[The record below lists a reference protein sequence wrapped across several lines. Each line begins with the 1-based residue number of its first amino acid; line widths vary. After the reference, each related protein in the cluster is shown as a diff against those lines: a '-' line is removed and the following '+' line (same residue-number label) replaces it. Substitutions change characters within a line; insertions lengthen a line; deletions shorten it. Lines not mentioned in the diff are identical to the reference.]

1 MSFKPFA
8 LATLVTSIGSSAVFA
23 GEVYNEFPVTVAG
36 YQGSATSSVSYSG
49 QAARHVIH
57 NSLKKTISKGQGKQ
71 DADQAAKL
79 ALYFEAKDADR
90 AILDPVSKEGF
101 AIKQTTVGEISKGK
115 NLSSKAYKGAVT
127 AWPGNM
133 TGQEVLEDMIAKAA
147 KVKGGF
153 DPVNGYDYTQLISKF
168 TMGAVFYN
176 QAVDGYLDE
185 KLNNSKKTNDKAY
198 KEGAAYSAKEHY
210 WDEAFGYFGAPAHA
224 LTLDAKSLYG
234 IAKKDPKYFSAADYN
249 KDGVVDLKTEM
260 VYAHAY
266 YAAGSDKSGK
276 TNYLNNIVSA
286 FYDGRALI
294 HDAQGTKLDQAQM
307 AKLNDYVNTIRVNWQ
322 QVIAEA
328 AFKYAGSVYKDLDK
342 LSVIQEANGDV
353 TKAYRAY
360 AKHWGELK
368 GFAMALQVGG
378 EDLGETAVKLNRL
391 TGFSPVLLGDT
402 QVIARNVK
410 GEFVQSSS
418 ISMEE
423 YKLHMMKIQ
432 LLLAERFNLKAR
444 SNDVLAGMDELAA
457 KLSSSTSIEND

>member
-1 MSFKPFA
+1 MLFKPFA
-8 LATLVTSIGSSAVFA
+8 LATLITSIGSTAVFA
-23 GEVYNEFPVTVAG
+23 ADVYTQFPVTVAD
-36 YQGSATSSVSYSG
+36 YQGNASSSVSYTG
-49 QAARHVIH
+49 QAARQVIH
-57 NSLKKTISKGQGKQ
+57 NALKKTVSNGQGKQ

-79 ALYFEAKDADR
+79 ALYFDGKGADR
-90 AILDPVSKEGF
+90 AILDPVSKDGF
-101 AIKQTTVGEISKGK
+101 AIKQTTIGQLSKDK
-115 NLSSKAYKGAVT
+115 NLASKAYKGAVNS
-127 AWPGNM
+127 WPGNM
-133 TGQEVLEDMIAKAA
+133 TGQEVLQDMITKAA

-198 KEGAAYSAKEHY
+198 KDGAAYSAKEHY

-234 IAKKDPKYFSAADYN
+234 IAKKDPKYFAAADYN

-266 YAAGSDKSGK
+266 YAAGFDKSGK
-276 TNYLNNIVSA
+276 TSYLNNIVRA
-286 FYDGRALI
+286 FYDGRTLI
-294 HDAQGTKLDQAQM
+294 HNAQGSKLSQGQM
-307 AKLNDYVNTIRVNWQ
+307 TQLNSYVKIIRLNWQ

-328 AFKYAGSVYKDLDK
+328 AFKYAGEVYKDIEK
-342 LSVIQEANGDV
+342 LKVIEEANGDV
-353 TKAYRAY
+353 TKVYHAY
-360 AKHWGELK
+360 AKHWGEMK

-391 TGFSPVLLGDT
+391 TGYSPVLLGNT
-402 QVIARNVK
+402 QVIARNAA

-418 ISMEE
+418 DSMEE
-423 YKLHMMKIQ
+423 YQLHMMKVQ
-432 LLLAERFNLKAR
+432 LLLSERFDLKAR
-444 SNDVLAGMDELAA
+444 AHNVLAGMDDLAE
-457 KLSSSTSIEND
+457 KLSSSTSNEND

>member
-1 MSFKPFA
+1 MSIKPIA
-8 LATLVTSIGSSAVFA
+8 LATILSSIGSTAVFA
-23 GEVYNEFPVTVAG
+23 ADVYTQFPVTVKN
-36 YQGSATSSVSYSG
+36 YQGNATSSVSYSG
-49 QAARHVIH
+49 QAARQVIH

-71 DADQAAKL
+71 DAEQAAKL
-79 ALYFEAKDADR
+79 ALYFEAKDGDR

-101 AIKQTTVGEISKGK
+101 AIKQTTISELSKGK
-115 NLSSKAYKGAVT
+115 NLSSKAYKGAIT
-127 AWPGNM
+127 SWPGNM
-133 TGQEVLEDMIAKAA
+133 TGQEVLQDMIAKAA

-168 TMGAVFYN
+168 AMGAVFYN

-185 KLNNSKKTNDKAY
+185 KLNDSKKSNDKAY
-198 KEGAAYSAKEHY
+198 KDGAAYSAKEHY

-234 IAKKDPKYFSAADYN
+234 IAKKDPKYFAAADYN

-266 YAAGSDKSGK
+266 YAAGFDKSGK

-294 HDAQGTKLDQAQM
+294 HEAQGSKLNQDQM
-307 AKLNDYVNTIRVNWQ
+307 AQLNDYVKTIRLNWQ

-328 AFKYAGSVYKDLDK
+328 TFKYAGEVYKDLEK
-342 LSVIQEANGDV
+342 LKVIEEANGDV
-353 TKAYRAY
+353 TKAYRTY
-360 AKHWGELK
+360 AKHWGEMK

-391 TGFSPVLLGDT
+391 TGYSPVLLGDT

-410 GEFVQSSS
+410 GDYVQSSS

-423 YKLHMMKIQ
+423 YQLHMMKVQ
-432 LLLAERFNLKAR
+432 LLLSERFNLKAR
-444 SNDVLAGMDELAA
+444 AHNVLAGMDELTE
-457 KLSSSTSIEND
+457 KLSSSTSNEND

>member
-1 MSFKPFA
+1 
-8 LATLVTSIGSSAVFA
+8 
-23 GEVYNEFPVTVAG
+23 
-36 YQGSATSSVSYSG
+36 
-49 QAARHVIH
+49 
-57 NSLKKTISKGQGKQ
+57 
-71 DADQAAKL
+71 
-79 ALYFEAKDADR
+79 
-90 AILDPVSKEGF
+90 
-101 AIKQTTVGEISKGK
+101 
-115 NLSSKAYKGAVT
+115 
-127 AWPGNM
+127 M
-133 TGQEVLEDMIAKAA
+133 TGQEVLQDMIAKAA

-198 KEGAAYSAKEHY
+198 KDGAAYSAKEHY

-234 IAKKDPKYFSAADYN
+234 IAKKDPDYFAAADFN

-266 YAAGSDKSGK
+266 YAAGFDKSGK
-276 TNYLNNIVSA
+276 TRYLNNIVRA

-294 HDAQGTKLDQAQM
+294 HNAQGSKLDQGQM
-307 AKLNDYVNTIRVNWQ
+307 TQLNSYVKTIRLNWQ

-328 AFKYAGSVYKDLDK
+328 TFKYAGEVYKDIEK
-342 LSVIQEANGDV
+342 LKIIEEANGDV
-353 TKAYRAY
+353 TKVYRAY
-360 AKHWGELK
+360 AKHWGEMK

-391 TGFSPVLLGDT
+391 TGYSPVLLGNT
-402 QVIARNVK
+402 QVIARNAA

-418 ISMEE
+418 VSMEE
-423 YKLHMMKIQ
+423 YQLHMMKVQ
-432 LLLAERFNLKAR
+432 LLLSERFDLKAR
-444 SNDVLAGMDELAA
+444 AHNVLAGMDELAQ
-457 KLSSSTSIEND
+457 KLSSSTSNEND